1 MNLEATKAIENYPDA
16 TDSEKSGPKQVKTT
30 EQKPR
35 FLRQILE
42 SNLAS
47 SEKTA
52 ERMGQEAFS
61 IIAAG
66 GETVARTL
74 TSMTYYL
81 VTNPPILAELRR
93 ELQSAQPD
101 PLTPLPFQELEQLP
115 WLVNPLCSLQVMGPV
130 LILDNFWSDR
140 RLSLKSQ

>member
-1 MNLEATKAIENYPDA
+1 MNLEATKAIQAHQNGIE
-16 TDSEKSGPKQVKTT
+16 SEKSELSGVMTT
-30 EQKPR
+30 AEQKPR

-74 TSMTYYL
+74 TTLTYHL
-81 VTNPPILAELRR
+81 ITNPPILAELRR
-93 ELQSAQPD
+93 ELYSAQPD
-101 PLTPLPFQELEQLP
+101 PLTPLQFHELEQLP
-115 WLVNPLCSLQVMGPV
+115 WLVGFSSLLIGRCANTALC
-130 LILDNFWSDR
+130 
-140 RLSLKSQ
+140 

>member
-1 MNLEATKAIENYPDA
+1 MNLEATKAIENYRDDPDP
-16 TDSEKSGPKQVKTT
+16 EKSERKQVKTT
-30 EQKPR
+30 DKKAR
-35 FLRQILE
+35 FLQQILK

-74 TSMTYYL
+74 TTMTYYL
-81 VTNPPILAELRR
+81 ITNPPILAKLRR

-101 PLTPLPFQELEQLP
+101 PWTPLPFQELEQLP
-115 WLVNPLCSLQVMGPV
+115 WLVGPL
-130 LILDNFWSDR
+130 
-140 RLSLKSQ
+140 

>member
-1 MNLEATKAIENYPDA
+1 MNREAIKAIENYRDA
-16 TDSEKSGPKQVKTT
+16 TDPKKSERKQVEMT

-35 FLRQILE
+35 FLHQILE

-52 ERMGQEAFS
+52 ERMSQEGFS

-74 TSMTYYL
+74 TTMTYHL
-81 VTNPPILAELRR
+81 ITNPPILAKLRR

-101 PLTPLPFQELEQLP
+101 PLNPLPFKELEQLP
-115 WLVNPLCSLQVMGPV
+115 WLVGLLCSCQSTLET
-130 LILDNFWSDR
+130 FWSDR